1 LQGEVKE
8 KIKYKWSRYSSTRLP
23 YSLTLW
29 TEHLLMFLAFKRK
42 HYISFCARPVQNTVH
57 GVRRVQSICF
67 PKSENKLTRT
77 IYFRKENLT
86 VNLKFRFLIS
96 KSLWPKK
103 KTNQKNRRQKKTGED
118 RNDVKLPKNYL
129 QIVWE
134 CSLFLML
141 FFTFVAFHF
150 CGTPVPEAVFNL
162 SLFSVKAFGLI
173 LVMETKCIKC
183 KDLSSTAH
191 TFAAVIIK

>member
-67 PKSENKLTRT
+67 PKSENKVTRT

-103 KTNQKNRRQKKTGED
+103 KKKPKKQETEED
-118 RNDVKLPKNYL
+118 RRR
-129 QIVWE
+129 
-134 CSLFLML
+134 
-141 FFTFVAFHF
+141 
-150 CGTPVPEAVFNL
+150 
-162 SLFSVKAFGLI
+162 
-173 LVMETKCIKC
+173 
-183 KDLSSTAH
+183 
-191 TFAAVIIK
+191 